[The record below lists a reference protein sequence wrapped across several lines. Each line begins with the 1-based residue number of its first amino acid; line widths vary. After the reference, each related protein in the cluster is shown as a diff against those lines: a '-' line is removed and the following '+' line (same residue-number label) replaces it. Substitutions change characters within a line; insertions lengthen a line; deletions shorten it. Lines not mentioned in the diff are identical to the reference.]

1 MKVLLLRHGKTVWNQ
16 QKRMQGQKDSPLLEE
31 GKEQLFS
38 LADRLKSLS
47 VDAVYASPL
56 KRAWHTAEIL
66 FPGKNIIEAESLKEI
81 ALGDWEGRS
90 YAAVHER
97 MLPDHENFWEK
108 PHLFQARPGGESI
121 EDVQKR
127 ACSWLSSLIQKHHD
141 NEILALVSHTVVIKS
156 ILLYYEERPLET
168 FWQPPAVF
176 PGSFSQLSFEG
187 GAFRAIDAYGDIS
200 HYSRGNAVTG
210 RI

>member
-1 MKVLLLRHGKTVWNQ
+1 
-16 QKRMQGQKDSPLLEE
+16 MQGQKDSPLLQE

-38 LADRLKSLS
+38 LADRLKGFS

-66 FPGKNIIEAESLKEI
+66 FPGKDISEAESLKEI

-90 YAAVHER
+90 YAAVHDKE
-97 MLPDHENFWEK
+97 LPDHENFWEK

-127 ACSWLSSLIQKHHD
+127 ACSWLSSLIRKHKD
-141 NEILALVSHTVVIKS
+141 NETLALVSHTVVIKS
-156 ILLYYEERPLET
+156 ILLYYEKRPLET
-168 FWQPPAVF
+168 FWQPPVVF
-176 PGSFSQLSFEG
+176 PGSFSQLSFKD
-187 GAFRAIDAYGDIS
+187 GAFQAIELYGDIS
-200 HYSRGNAVTG
+200 HYCSGDTATG